1 MNPIVWWCEIHG
13 EVAPIGFVLRSIYK
27 DIWLRFH
34 SLPDS
39 KRYPESEEEMQ
50 EVVHRAKTV
59 ANALFEPDEPI
70 IVLTSNWYFEDTEY
84 PESVQIIGEP
94 TQSGSAV
101 FRVNKASVAPEFDDY
116 FITWAREDA
125 WPPAY
130 FEKLVREVAVGNEA
144 LICFISPRSGNICYP
159 YDGGMDIFVPSE
171 AQRQSFSLQSDW
183 RSKLISGL

>member
-1 MNPIVWWCEIHG
+1 
-13 EVAPIGFVLRSIYK
+13 
-27 DIWLRFH
+27 
-34 SLPDS
+34 
-39 KRYPESEEEMQ
+39 MQ
-50 EVVHRAKTV
+50 EVVHRATTV

-101 FRVNKASVAPEFDDY
+101 FRANKASVAPEFDDY
-116 FITWAREDA
+116 FITWARDEV

-144 LICFISPRSGNICYP
+144 LICFISPRSGNIFYP

-171 AQRQSFSLQSDW
+171 AQRKSFSLQSDW